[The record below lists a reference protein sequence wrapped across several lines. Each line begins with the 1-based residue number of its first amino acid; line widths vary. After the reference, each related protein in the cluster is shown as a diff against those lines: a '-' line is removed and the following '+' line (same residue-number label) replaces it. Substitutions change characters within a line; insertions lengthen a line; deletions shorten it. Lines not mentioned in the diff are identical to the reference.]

1 MGEEIINEMRRNGN
15 NFTDSIYKYIDNFNH
30 YMASLN
36 YEQNIAI
43 INLFGIFV
51 IIVSLISI
59 VFIFY
64 GNIILDYLNL
74 ELKYPK
80 IAKFIVLRRKFQQFY
95 LFWNI
100 FVITIVS
107 IIMFLMNLSI
117 LF

>member
-1 MGEEIINEMRRNGN
+1 
-15 NFTDSIYKYIDNFNH
+15 
-30 YMASLN
+30 
-36 YEQNIAI
+36 
-43 INLFGIFV
+43 
-51 IIVSLISI
+51 
-59 VFIFY
+59 
-64 GNIILDYLNL
+64 
-74 ELKYPK
+74 LKYPK